1 MICAWVERTWTNGG
15 LRLILGAKMSDY
27 GSGRSDL
34 RNMRQ
39 AFWLE
44 RPDLGSKRL
53 DWGSESPSLWSE
65 RSNLGS
71 QRPNLRLKGVI

>member
-27 GSGRSDL
+27 GSGRSDS
-34 RNMRQ
+34 RNMRS

-44 RPDLGSKRL
+44 RPDLGSERL
-53 DWGSESPSLWSE
+53 DWGSERPASRFERLHFGSE
-65 RSNLGS
+65 A
-71 QRPNLRLKGVI
+71 

>member
-34 RNMRQ
+34 RNMRP

-44 RPDLGSKRL
+44 RPDLGSERL
-53 DWGSESPSLWSE
+53 DWGSERPASRFERLHFGSE
-65 RSNLGS
+65 A
-71 QRPNLRLKGVI
+71 

>member
-1 MICAWVERTWTNGG
+1 MICARVERTWTNGG

-34 RNMRQ
+34 RNMRP

-44 RPDLGSKRL
+44 RPDLGSERL
-53 DWGSESPSLWSE
+53 DWGSERPALRFERLHFGSE
-65 RSNLGS
+65 A
-71 QRPNLRLKGVI
+71 

>member
-1 MICAWVERTWTNGG
+1 MRPELRGMICAWVESNWTNGG

-34 RNMRQ
+34 RNMRP

-44 RPDLGSKRL
+44 RPDLGSERL
-53 DWGSESPSLWSE
+53 DWRSE
-65 RSNLGS
+65 R
-71 QRPNLRLKGVI
+71 PALRFERLHF